1 MVFREIVK
9 ALRLL
14 DTEDSVYFS
23 NYGMKIKFHSSS
35 SKIAKTRKAGREK

>member
-23 NYGMKIKFHSSS
+23 NYGMKVNFIVVVVKLL
-35 SKIAKTRKAGREK
+35 KLER